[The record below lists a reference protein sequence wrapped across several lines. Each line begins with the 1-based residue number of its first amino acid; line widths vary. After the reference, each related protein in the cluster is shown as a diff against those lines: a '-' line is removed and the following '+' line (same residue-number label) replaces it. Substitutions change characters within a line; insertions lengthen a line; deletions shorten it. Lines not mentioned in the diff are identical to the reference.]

1 MSDVKL
7 PEFVL
12 NRNHTLISLTGKAIR
27 FEKGTPRPVPLDLI
41 REVVGIG
48 ATRVEGDNGDGFEDD
63 EKLIPGEPTG
73 PERDALLIAA
83 FEELIAKNSPDDFG
97 ANNRPKASA
106 VKEVSGLNVDAKERD
121 RIWMIYMAKKSA
133 ED

>member
-1 MSDVKL
+1 MPDVKL

-12 NRNHTLISLTGKAIR
+12 NRNHTHRSLTGKVIR
-27 FEKGTPRPVPLDLI
+27 FEKGEPRPVPFDLI
-41 REVVGIG
+41 QEVIGFG
-48 ATRVEGDNGDGFEDD
+48 ATRVNGDNGDGFTDD
-63 EKLIPGEPTG
+63 EKLVPGEPTG

-83 FEELIAKNSPDDFG
+83 FEELIAKNDPNDFG

>member
-1 MSDVKL
+1 MSEINL

-12 NRNHTLISLTGKAIR
+12 NRNHTHRSLTGKVIR
-27 FEKGTPRPVPLDLI
+27 FEKGEPRPVPFDLI
-41 REVVGIG
+41 QEVIGFG
-48 ATRVEGDNGDGFEDD
+48 ATRVNGDNGDGFTDD

-83 FEELIAKNSPDDFG
+83 FEELIAKNDPNDFG